1 MRVDLV
7 DVFVN
12 GSLSGNPLAV
22 VHGGEALSDAAMQS
36 FARWIGFSE
45 TTFLLPPTHP
55 DADYLVRIFT
65 PTVELP
71 FAGHPTLGSAYA
83 WSAAGGKAK
92 GAHIVQDC
100 GVGLVPVRV
109 AGQELA
115 FRAPPLRRSGPL
127 TADERA
133 AAVAQLRIRDGDV
146 LDAVHVDNGPPWQLL
161 RLADAEAV
169 LAIDPDIAVT
179 GLVDLGVIGPSQEPG
194 VDWEIR
200 AFFTKSGGVLA
211 EDPVTGSLNAG
222 AALYLYE
229 NGLASGDYVAAQG
242 RKTGADGRV
251 YVSSDADGVWI
262 GGRVGMVAQGAALT
276 V

>member
-12 GSLSGNPLAV
+12 GALSGNPLAV
-22 VHGGEALSDAAMQS
+22 VHGADGLSGEAMQS

-55 DADYLVRIFT
+55 DADYRVRIFT
-65 PTVELP
+65 PTRELP

-83 WSAAGGKAK
+83 WSAAGGVSR
-92 GAHIVQDC
+92 GRHIMQEC

-109 AGQELA
+109 SADILA

-127 TADERA
+127 LPDERA
-133 AAVAQLRIRDGDV
+133 AAITQLRLEEGDV

-161 RLADAEAV
+161 RLASAEAV
-169 LAIDPDIAVT
+169 LAVAPDIAVT
-179 GLVDLGVIGPSQEPG
+179 GLVDLGVIGPSDEAG

-200 AFFTKSGGVLA
+200 GFFTKAGGVLT

-229 NGLASGDYVAAQG
+229 TGLAKGDYVAAQG

-251 YVSSDADGVWI
+251 YVSRDEEGVWI
-262 GGRVGMVAQGAALT
+262 GGRVAAVAKGAELT
-276 V
+276 L